1 MMLSL
6 LKKRTA
12 MKQKAEPRQAWLDVD
27 GVDVPVIIA
36 ENSRSR
42 RLTLRIVPGGKEL
55 RLSAPPKTPYREIDA
70 FLYKHRNWVAARLLH
85 MPEVQQ
91 LIDGVKIPLR
101 GVPHRIVHQGRDRG
115 LGKVVECDG
124 ELQIHVF
131 GDVRHLSRRVVDF
144 LKKQA
149 RADLVQA
156 VDHHGS
162 ILGVKAKSITLRDT
176 TSRWGSCSSSGALS
190 FSWRIILAPPNVLDY
205 LAAHEVAHLRE
216 MNHSPRFWK
225 LVEETC
231 PHTQTSK
238 AWLKAHGSTL
248 HAIVV

>member
-6 LKKRTA
+6 LKKRTPA
-12 MKQKAEPRQAWLDVD
+12 KQKPGPRQAWLDVD
-27 GVDVPVIIA
+27 GVDVPVVIS

-55 RLSAPPKTPYREIDA
+55 RVSTPPKTPYREIDA
-70 FLYKHRNWVAARLLH
+70 FLHKHRGWVASKLAH
-85 MPEVQQ
+85 MPDVQV
-91 LIDGVKIPLR
+91 LDNGAEIPLR

-115 LGKVVECDG
+115 LAKAVECDG
-124 ELQIHVF
+124 EMQIHVF
-131 GDVRHLSRRVVDF
+131 GDMRHLSRRVVDF

-149 RADLVQA
+149 RDDLLRA
-156 VDHHGS
+156 VGRHAAA
-162 ILGVKAKSITLRDT
+162 LGVQAKSITLRDT

-190 FSWRIILAPPNVLDY
+190 FSWRIILAPPEVLDY

-216 MNHSPRFWK
+216 MNHSPAFWK
-225 LVEETC
+225 LVEKTC
-231 PHTQTSK
+231 PHTKTSK

-248 HAIVV
+248 HAIIV